1 MRGEPNGRT
10 LGSATN
16 VTCRIAHGRGG
27 LVHHKTMRA
36 LHIAI
41 AGLLPFSAVAQ
52 PAADDPPAADPP
64 AADAP
69 AAPQT
74 MGTLIIEAEDGTEV
88 RVDDAVIGKTP
99 LPGPWTLS
107 PGTHTVELR
116 PASGAPTV
124 KQITV
129 EGGQRVEI
137 ALGGEKP
144 AEKPVEPEKVPA
156 EALATPPP
164 PAGPGFSLAMG
175 GYIAAGLG
183 LAVVGTGAVL
193 GLQADGLAAEAR
205 DLDRA
210 SNDRADQQDLVD
222 QADGAAF
229 WANVSYGAGGVL
241 LLSGAAMILLASDG
255 PLSVAP
261 APGGAVV
268 EGRF

>member
-1 MRGEPNGRT
+1 
-10 LGSATN
+10 
-16 VTCRIAHGRGG
+16 
-27 LVHHKTMRA
+27 MRA
-36 LHIAI
+36 LPIAI

-52 PAADDPPAADPP
+52 PAADASP

-69 AAPQT
+69 ASDTPSSTPPAGGLPTTPQS
-74 MGTLIIEAEDGTEV
+74 MGTLVVDAEDGVEV
-88 RVDDAVIGKTP
+88 RVDDAVIGQTP
-99 LPGPWTLS
+99 LPGPWTLA

-124 KQITV
+124 RQITV
-129 EGGQRVEI
+129 AAGQRVAI
-137 ALGGEKP
+137 DLGGKTP
-144 AEKPVEPEKVPA
+144 AEAPPPEEVPA

-164 PAGPGFSLAMG
+164 PAGPGFSLATG

-183 LAVVGTGAVL
+183 LAVAGAGVAL
-193 GLQADGLAAEAR
+193 GLQADSLAAEAR

-210 SNDRADQQDLVD
+210 THDRAEQQDLVD

-255 PLSVAP
+255 PLGIAP
-261 APGGAVV
+261 TPGGAVV